1 MFKQMSVCTL
11 KGRRDEQE
19 TQNVPQRAGLEK
31 INTGL
36 ESLLVSPSSPAF
48 FILGI
53 VPNSCFQWAFDILNT
68 LVIVLESSTLKV
80 KQGLF
85 AIFKQEP

>member
-1 MFKQMSVCTL
+1 MIVLQMFKQMSICTL

-19 TQNVPQRAGLEK
+19 TQNVPQTAGLEK

-48 FILGI
+48 FILEL
-53 VPNSCFQWAFDILNT
+53 SQS
-68 LVIVLESSTLKV
+68 LVFNGPL
-80 KQGLF
+80 
-85 AIFKQEP
+85 IF